1 MYLICVLSIFC
12 HMLNHMLK
20 GLHLEEWDLTGDLWI
35 DLIAHLLYI
44 KMDNLINYVQ
54 PKHKNNFFSK
64 FVGEY
69 ASDTESN
76 YVKRGTYELKKAPLQ
91 IQEDAF
97 FVHILDDLLIVGYYN
112 VGGKDELGAMGICV
126 TIS

>member
-20 GLHLEEWDLTGDLWI
+20 GLHLEECDLTGDLWI
-35 DLIAHLLYI
+35 DLIAHL

-54 PKHKNNFFSK
+54 PKHKNNFFPNL
-64 FVGEY
+64 EY

-97 FVHILDDLLIVGYYN
+97 NSDF
-112 VGGKDELGAMGICV
+112 
-126 TIS
+126 TS

>member
-1 MYLICVLSIFC
+1 MYLIW
-12 HMLNHMLK
+12 NHMLK
-20 GLHLEEWDLTGDLWI
+20 GLYLEEWDLTSDLWI

-44 KMDNLINYVQ
+44 KMDNLINYVA
-54 PKHKNNFFSK
+54 NFR
-64 FVGEY
+64 EY

-97 FVHILDDLLIVGYYN
+97 NSDFTSFVVEII
-112 VGGKDELGAMGICV
+112 
-126 TIS
+126 